1 MLKNKSANNNK
12 RLERALFL
20 VPQKFQ
26 LENVKKLDA
35 EMTYVLNREAAQK
48 SVAIEVDRDRLVKRG
63 ESPTDLSK
71 LSFADLYTHNHS
83 VKKSIAKKKVA
94 NSQAIKTK
102 QRASLKALH
111 DKTVF
116 SCPEPLSLKSRK
128 ITPVS
133 DYLKMSPRSTID
145 KLTIYEPKAKFEKG
159 CKDKFIKRKAKG
171 EIAKDTKACVR
182 MFNQEWSGKYKF
194 NLVTGALGSK
204 VAPPVTSGERITKE
218 LTKNASRNILESG
231 AYLSTTRA
239 GYTTFLTLTFDE
251 KSRQDLEKLTPINRN
266 VTKRYRN
273 EADKI
278 YVIECFSGVPYC
290 LGDTE
295 HVKNAARYSNAI
307 ESSGAFTPVSFEP
320 KTTIGREVSR
330 FFDGAQKVYQRGFVP
345 ESITETREYPWGK
358 VKCQQPNAEKIQP
371 AFVMY
376 CPDIVSKKTA
386 LGEVPLGFE
395 NAVDFEKYNP
405 RKHTDSDYLEN
416 SACFGSKEKAAPL
429 DYMWVAEQP
438 TGENGNKNPHVHVLM
453 RWQVKSELF
462 QAWAKR
468 LERLWG
474 HGFAKLERIKTPE
487 AASNYLLKAVGYLT
501 KGAANDQGKIKGNRY
516 GISASARAPKFECI
530 GEFYADNFL
539 AILGELREKLARK
552 KAYAAS
558 KINAEINKQTMP
570 KADIAK
576 LIHINKKTPSEA
588 RAIHIERL
596 KKQLIDT
603 DKTVKAEQD
612 YINQLP
618 FINDYSIGGMSE
630 EQASDFLSWA
640 MRERWW
646 NAEIK
651 ENRYSQWQELKDNAI
666 KAIKQSRRYLHGYAH
681 LMPTCRL
688 TWLWAEENNQY
699 EPLETPDNSF
709 IDSDGIEWERVA

>member
-20 VPQKFQ
+20 VPQKFK

-48 SVAIEVDRDRLVKRG
+48 SEAIAVDRDSLVKRG

-71 LSFADLYTHNHS
+71 LSFAELYEHNYCE
-83 VKKSIAKKKVA
+83 KKTKFKKKLA
-94 NSQAIKTK
+94 DSQAIKTK
-102 QRASLKALH
+102 QHASLKKLH

-116 SCPEPLSLKSRK
+116 TCPEPLNLKSRK
-128 ITPVS
+128 ITPLS
-133 DYLKMSPRSTID
+133 DYLKMSGRNT
-145 KLTIYEPKAKFEKG
+145 
-159 CKDKFIKRKAKG
+159 
-171 EIAKDTKACVR
+171 IAKDTKTCVR

-204 VAPPVTSGERITKE
+204 VAPPVTGGERITKE

-231 AYLSTTRA
+231 AYLSATRA

-251 KSRQDLEKLTPINRN
+251 KSRQNLEKLTPINRN
-266 VTKRYRN
+266 VTKRYKN
-273 EADKI
+273 ESSENGGGLYD
-278 YVIECFSGVPYC
+278 IECIGGVPHC

-295 HVKNAARYSNAI
+295 HVKNATRYSNAF
-307 ESSGAFTPVSFEP
+307 ESSGAFTPVAFEP

-330 FFDGAQKVYQRGFVP
+330 FFDGAQKIYQRGFVP
-345 ESITETREYPWGK
+345 ESITETREYAWGK

-376 CPDIVSKKTA
+376 CPDIVSKKNAT
-386 LGEVPLGFE
+386 GEVPYGFE
-395 NAVDFEKYNP
+395 NALDFEKYNP
-405 RKHTDSDYLEN
+405 RKHVDSEYLEN
-416 SACFGSKEKAAPL
+416 NACFGSKEKAAPL

-453 RWQVKSELF
+453 RWQVKPELF

-468 LERLWG
+468 LESLWG

-501 KGAANDQGKIKGNRY
+501 KGVANDQGEIKGNRF
-516 GISASARAPKFECI
+516 GISASARSPKFECI

-539 AILGELREKLARK
+539 AILGELREKLSRK
-552 KAYAAS
+552 KAAASS
-558 KINAEINKQTMP
+558 KINAKINSQGTP
-570 KADIAK
+570 RAAIAK
-576 LIHINKKTPSEA
+576 LVNVNKKTPSEA
-588 RAIHIERL
+588 RTLHIERL

-603 DKTVKAEQD
+603 DESVKAEQE

-618 FINDYSIGGMSE
+618 FINDYSIGGMNE

-646 NAEIK
+646 NAEVK
-651 ENRYSQWQELKDNAI
+651 ENRYSQWAELKASSIAAI
-666 KAIKQSRRYLHGYAH
+666 TQARRYFHGYAH
-681 LMPTCRL
+681 LMPTTKL
-688 TWLWAEENNQY
+688 TWVWAEEMNNL
-699 EPLETPDNSF
+699 EPLEIPDSTF
-709 IDSDGIEWERVA
+709 IDDDGVEWERVA